1 MKSLPVACGVCAAV
15 LAVLLWQAFYQ
26 KAMLRHLQMCLAF
39 NAADL
44 LEFPTER
51 AFKDH
56 AQRHRTTKSQKGTP
70 A

>member
-1 MKSLPVACGVCAAV
+1 MKSLQIAWGVCAALFAVV
-15 LAVLLWQAFYQ
+15 LWHLLNH

-56 AQRHRTTKSQKGTP
+56 ARRHRTTKSQKGT

>member
-1 MKSLPVACGVCAAV
+1 MKSLPVACGVCAALFAVV
-15 LAVLLWQAFYQ
+15 LWHLLDQ

-39 NAADL
+39 NASDL

-56 AQRHRTTKSQKGTP
+56 ARRHRTTKSQRG
-70 A
+70 AA